1 MADLTKQGHYR
12 TRIALAK
19 LAELDHE
26 ATGQHPKPYKPRR
39 STKNPPVVRP
49 ALAWLM
55 SLPMEQAK
63 RERQRKA
70 ERRAYDGHRSH
81 TMGDDWDVAVIIRSS
96 RRSRCIDWAA
106 TIGVLTLVIVVLAA
120 VGGGTG

>member
-12 TRIALAK
+12 TKIALAK

-26 ATGQHPKPYKPRR
+26 ATGQLPKPYKPRR
-39 STKNPPVVRP
+39 RTKNPPVIRP

-55 SLPMEQAK
+55 SLPMKQAK

-70 ERRAYDGHRSH
+70 ERRDHYESQPRAPSG
-81 TMGDDWDVAVIIRSS
+81 DWDVAVIIRSS
-96 RRSRCIDWAA
+96 RRSRCIDWVA
-106 TIGVLTLVIVVLAA
+106 TIGLLSLVMIVLAA
-120 VGGGTG
+120 AGG